1 MPNDSWAM
9 FLFGAAAGVALLGA
23 AMVPTTR
30 LLLRRAEL
38 RAREAERRA
47 RQAERLA
54 ELGTMTSGLAH
65 EIKNP
70 LSTVGLNAQLLAE
83 EIADSALEGERRERI
98 LKRIGT
104 LGREAERLRNIL
116 TDFLRF
122 AGRMKLD
129 LGNHDVRI
137 VVEELADFLAPQCQQ
152 SGVLLRSDLPPSPL
166 VCRIDPNLLKQALLN
181 LMLNA
186 IQAMA
191 PPSAS
196 PTTANPEQR
205 RRGELILRVEGD
217 AHEARIHVIDTGPG
231 IEPDDLERIFQ
242 PYVSGK
248 PGGTGLGLPTARRIV
263 EEHGGR
269 LVAHSRKAAGSDFV
283 IALPRNGVESP

>member
-1 MPNDSWAM
+1 M
-9 FLFGAAAGVALLGA
+9 FLFGAAAGVALLAA

-47 RQAERLA
+47 RQSERLA

-83 EIADSALEGERRERI
+83 EIADSDIEGERRERI

-129 LGNHDVRI
+129 RGTYDLRT

-152 SGVLLRSDLPPSPL
+152 SGVLLRTDLPPAPL
-166 VCRIDPNLLKQALLN
+166 TCEVDPNLLKQALLN

-196 PTTANPEQR
+196 PTAASPEPW
-205 RRGELILRVEGD
+205 RRGELMLRVESD
-217 AHEARIHVIDTGPG
+217 PAEARIHVIDTGPG
-231 IEPDDLERIFQ
+231 IEPADLERIFQ

-269 LVAHSRKAAGSDFV
+269 LVAHSRKESGSDFV
-283 IALPRNGVESP
+283 IALPRTRAGPTRSP